1 MELES
6 WAGRDVTSTVLA
18 DGLLGSHTL
27 DKYMEC
33 WIALLSTRGG

>member
-18 DGLLGSHTL
+18 EGLLGSHTHWTSVGL
-27 DKYMEC
+27 HCFQPVVDD
-33 WIALLSTRGG
+33 W